1 MSKSRESADV
11 LVVGGGFFGLYV
23 ANHLTKR
30 FQKVIVCES
39 EPKLMSRA
47 SLHNQARI
55 HNGYHYTR
63 SILTGLRCRVNLRRF
78 VDEFRSAVI
87 DRDASHYAI
96 ARIGSNISARQF
108 ELFCDR
114 IGAPIARASDDV
126 RTLFD
131 PDLIEEVYRT
141 EELIFD
147 STILRGLMESRTQQA
162 GVDVRLNTNVE
173 RVEPLGTGMIRATV
187 ESKGEVRTIDTP
199 YVLNCT
205 YSALN
210 EVMARSGLPLVALK
224 HELAE
229 MTLIEVP
236 PALEDLSI
244 TVMCGPFFSVMRF
257 PSRQLFTLSH
267 VRYTPHCSWRDQA
280 DHFEPTRQVFERL
293 DKSTRFPHMI
303 RDASR
308 YLPVL
313 SQSQYVD
320 SMWEVKTVLPMTE
333 VDDSRPIL
341 FLKHHGIPNHHLI
354 LGAKIDNVYDVVSE
368 LDQLFD
374 GV

>member
-1 MSKSRESADV
+1 LSKANESADA
-11 LVVGGGFFGLYV
+11 LIVGGGFFGLFV
-23 ANHLTKR
+23 ADHLAKHLQR
-30 FQKVIVCES
+30 VVLCES
-39 EPKLMSRA
+39 EPNLMTRA

-63 SILTGLRCRVNLRRF
+63 SILTGLRCRANLRRF
-78 VDEFRSAVI
+78 VDEFRPAVVL
-87 DRDASHYAI
+87 RDASHYAI
-96 ARIGSNISARQF
+96 ARINSNISARQF

-114 IGAPIARASDDV
+114 IGAPLAPAEDDV
-126 RTLFD
+126 QALFD
-131 PDLIEEVYRT
+131 PNLIETVYRT

-147 STILRGLMESRTQQA
+147 STILKRLMEDRIRNN
-162 GVDVRLNTNVE
+162 GIDVRVNTNVD
-173 RVEPLGTGMIRATV
+173 RVESVGAGTIRTTIQSNGMV
-187 ESKGEVRTIDTP
+187 GTIDSP
-199 YVLNCT
+199 LVFNCT

-210 EVMARSGLPLVALK
+210 EVMASSGLPLVALK

-236 PALEDLSI
+236 PALEKLSI

-267 VRYTPHCSWRDQA
+267 VRYTPHCSWHDRA
-280 DHFEPTRQVFERL
+280 DHFEPTRQVFESL
-293 DKSTRFPHMI
+293 DKTTRFPHMI

-308 YLPVL
+308 YLPL
-313 SQSQYVD
+313 LAQSRYVD

-368 LDQLFD
+368 IDQLLSQN
-374 GV
+374 